1 MDINVRIPLP
11 IPHGWFG
18 LCWSKDLEA
27 GVVKTINFCD
37 QEIVLFRTEEGKAVA
52 TSPFCPHLGA
62 HLGKGG
68 KVKGSSIQ
76 CPFHGWCWDAEGK
89 CTEVPYSDQIPKAAL
104 KPALETFHL
113 EEING
118 MLMCWHDKKNRPPYF
133 EVPHIEE
140 FNQPDKNWG
149 ELFTFEY
156 KIGTCLQEIAENDVD
171 QAHFPTVHLSPSLPE
186 TDTEQKGIY
195 RKTVAET
202 LMDPSNN
209 ESVSEENRK
218 LYKDQFVT
226 TFTRESWGLGT
237 VLLRMNNLPPSGGEF
252 VMLNVSTPVDRE
264 NSILRWQMRVTKNI
278 EDEVGKAI
286 IDGIANGLYDDIPIW
301 ENKTYRERPVLCDG
315 DGPINKF
322 RIWVSQFYK

>member
-1 MDINVRIPLP
+1 
-11 IPHGWFG
+11 
-18 LCWSKDLEA
+18 
-27 GVVKTINFCD
+27 
-37 QEIVLFRTEEGKAVA
+37 
-52 TSPFCPHLGA
+52 
-62 HLGKGG
+62 
-68 KVKGSSIQ
+68 
-76 CPFHGWCWDAEGK
+76 
-89 CTEVPYSDQIPKAAL
+89 
-104 KPALETFHL
+104 
-113 EEING
+113 
-118 MLMCWHDKKNRPPYF
+118 MCIRDR
-133 EVPHIEE
+133 
-140 FNQPDKNWG
+140 
-149 ELFTFEY
+149 
-156 KIGTCLQEIAENDVD
+156 
-171 QAHFPTVHLSPSLPE
+171 
-186 TDTEQKGIY
+186 KGIY